1 MAAGSSTQECA
12 SCFDTAPLSPLCA
25 SSAHGLCAECC
36 WRCCESSL
44 GEGLVPACPFKD
56 QKCGAVSKRRA
67 LTALDAAQLPPSQ
80 RETFASK
87 LDEVY
92 LGAERARR
100 GAVQCIG
107 KGCEEWYV
115 PPVPHSDRPQRLE
128 CSRRA
133 CGAVFCSACR
143 QPFHVRSTCAEA
155 LRLSARWV
163 RFLQDELAPFLQAAV
178 RLDGE
183 RWSPALAAHAQAKGS
198 LDDATR
204 DALSR
209 FDELR
214 RMELW
219 KQAHCK
225 RCPHCRRVVE
235 KMEGC
240 DMLVCGSD
248 AHGGNQQRGCGKPF
262 VWCEGQPN
270 SALNGCD
277 DPVVGPRLQC
287 VQCEVPV
294 ELCVKCVAWA
304 GGGSRRLQ
312 LHDGRTHPR
321 QHIFRRVRPVM
332 SHGGA
337 SSALAP
343 GEDLVEV
350 IDLDEE

>member
-1 MAAGSSTQECA
+1 
-12 SCFDTAPLSPLCA
+12 
-25 SSAHGLCAECC
+25 
-36 WRCCESSL
+36 
-44 GEGLVPACPFKD
+44 VPACPF
-56 QKCGAVSKRRA
+56 KCGAVSKRRA

-92 LGAERARR
+92 LGAERAQR

-270 SALNGCD
+270 SALKYEADLRGAAD
-277 DPVVGPRLQC
+277 YAAEEDGGGG
-287 VQCEVPV
+287 
-294 ELCVKCVAWA
+294 AA
-304 GGGSRRLQ
+304 GGGGGGEGGGGGATRERSTRCGRASRCVAAAATIRSWARGCSACSARCQ
-312 LHDGRTHPR
+312 W
-321 QHIFRRVRPVM
+321 
-332 SHGGA
+332 SCA
-337 SSALAP
+337 SSASRGRVEAAVGCSCTMVAP
-343 GEDLVEV
+343 TRGSTSSAGCALS
-350 IDLDEE
+350 